1 MRITTRTAFGW
12 LTAFWLTLLP
22 LFVAWL
28 ALDQTEAPWDQS
40 LHSSSILRLHDGLV
54 RGNLWRAYE
63 LSRFYPPLF
72 HVLAVP
78 ASFVSTHPDAYCF
91 GNWLALLAVMWGT
104 FLTGRALA
112 GSAAGLV
119 GALVVPAYGWV
130 TWMGRMP
137 MTDLTLTATVILTLA
152 VLVRPIDLTEPRH
165 ARWLGI
171 AIALGMLAKWPYVL
185 FTFLPLARLGWAH
198 WVRAGRVLR
207 ARAFWRPLATVLA
220 WPLVLAGPWYAR
232 SLPSLLGNASWHLGS
247 GVVVDEGDPPLF
259 SLESL
264 EYYPRQ
270 LWAGY
275 LSVPLLLLLA
285 AGLVVLLL
293 KWRDDV
299 PAEVAPPARWAPL
312 GLSVLGGLGCILLI
326 ANKDARY
333 LMPMIPVAAVV
344 SGAWLVVL
352 GAVARRR
359 AIICCAVLGWTLVA
373 DTLFRVSPPD
383 RTDWKVAETAAAIAT
398 HFDHPDDPGK
408 VLVVPNDLAMNSNSL
423 SYALQR
429 ISQSKVNVERANGV
443 PDEAKLR
450 EFEFAVAVLPPPEE
464 TPVSRDS
471 AAAAR
476 FLLSRPDWAV
486 AARLTRGD
494 DREIVILGRSASAVH

>member
-1 MRITTRTAFGW
+1 VRITTRTAFGW

-198 WVRAGRVLR
+198 WVRA
-207 ARAFWRPLATVLA
+207 
-220 WPLVLAGPWYAR
+220 
-232 SLPSLLGNASWHLGS
+232 
-247 GVVVDEGDPPLF
+247 
-259 SLESL
+259 
-264 EYYPRQ
+264 
-270 LWAGY
+270 
-275 LSVPLLLLLA
+275 VPA
-285 AGLVVLLL
+285 AG
-293 KWRDDV
+293 R
-299 PAEVAPPARWAPL
+299 
-312 GLSVLGGLGCILLI
+312 
-326 ANKDARY
+326 
-333 LMPMIPVAAVV
+333 
-344 SGAWLVVL
+344 
-352 GAVARRR
+352 
-359 AIICCAVLGWTLVA
+359 
-373 DTLFRVSPPD
+373 
-383 RTDWKVAETAAAIAT
+383 
-398 HFDHPDDPGK
+398 
-408 VLVVPNDLAMNSNSL
+408 
-423 SYALQR
+423 
-429 ISQSKVNVERANGV
+429 
-443 PDEAKLR
+443 
-450 EFEFAVAVLPPPEE
+450 
-464 TPVSRDS
+464 
-471 AAAAR
+471 
-476 FLLSRPDWAV
+476 
-486 AARLTRGD
+486 
-494 DREIVILGRSASAVH
+494 